1 VALMMATASPEVRLL
16 PVTTVFAMPAW
27 TWMAAPLR
35 DAAGLNPAQRAV
47 QVTHD
52 GDLSSINAT
61 ILNRLRVLR

>member
-1 VALMMATASPEVRLL
+1 
-16 PVTTVFAMPAW
+16 MPAW

>member
-1 VALMMATASPEVRLL
+1 
-16 PVTTVFAMPAW
+16 
-27 TWMAAPLR
+27 MAALLR

-47 QVTHD
+47 QVARD

>member
-1 VALMMATASPEVRLL
+1 
-16 PVTTVFAMPAW
+16 
-27 TWMAAPLR
+27 MAAPLR

-47 QVTHD
+47 QVAHD